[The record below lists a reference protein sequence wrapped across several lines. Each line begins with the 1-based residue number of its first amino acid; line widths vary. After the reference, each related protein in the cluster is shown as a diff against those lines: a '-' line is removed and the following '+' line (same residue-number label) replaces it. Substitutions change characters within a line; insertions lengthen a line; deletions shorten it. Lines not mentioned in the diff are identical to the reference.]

1 MMMEENKV
9 PKDLLYS
16 KEHEWVR
23 IKDDRALIGITDF
36 AQNTL
41 GDVVYM
47 ELPDVGTKVVQ
58 MTQIGFIESVKAA
71 SEFYTPVS
79 GEIIAHNNEIEDHP
93 ELINDDPYGG
103 GWIMEV
109 RVSNWLA
116 DREKLLSAEEYEKI
130 IEES

>member
-1 MMMEENKV
+1 MSDHIN
-9 PKDLLYS
+9 PKDLLYT

-23 IKDDRALIGITDF
+23 IEGDRAIIGITDF
-36 AQNTL
+36 AQYAL
-41 GDVVYM
+41 GDVVYV
-47 ELPDVGTKVVQ
+47 ELPDVGTVIVHS
-58 MTQIGFIESVKAA
+58 TQVGIIESVKAA

-79 GEIIAHNNEIEDHP
+79 GEIIAHNDEMIKNAP

-109 RVSNWLA
+109 RTSDWEAERVG
-116 DREKLLSAEEYEKI
+116 LLSAEAYEKI